1 MFLNLIEMKYDK
13 YHLHNQHDRN
23 IHLFIYMA
31 NKKISEVCI
40 SMKIFNDSPYVKC
53 IC

>member
-13 YHLHNQHDRN
+13 YNLHNQHDRN